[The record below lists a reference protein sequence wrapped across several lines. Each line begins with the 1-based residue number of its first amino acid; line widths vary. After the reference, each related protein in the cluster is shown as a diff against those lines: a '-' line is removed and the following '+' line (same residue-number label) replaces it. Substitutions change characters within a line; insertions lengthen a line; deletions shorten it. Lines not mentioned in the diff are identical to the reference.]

1 MRIPTIGI
9 LGSGLAVRLKV
20 ALEDDIMSEIRHLQE
35 TMEKLL
41 SDFSGLRTPL
51 LLAKESVWRPLTDV
65 YETDKEHVIRMDIA
79 GMEPKDFSITL
90 SERILTI
97 RGIRRDP
104 TPPGGKHFHKM
115 EISVGPFERNIEL
128 PPALRIAAIEANYEN
143 GYLLIRILKGGG
155 KHKSGVRVV
164 PVQRG

>member
-1 MRIPTIGI
+1 MS
-9 LGSGLAVRLKV
+9 LGGKMSS
-20 ALEDDIMSEIRHLQE
+20 EDSIMSEIRHLQE

-41 SDFSGLRTPL
+41 SDFSRLGTPL

-65 YETDKEHVIRMDIA
+65 YETDKEYVIRMDIA

-97 RGIRRDP
+97 RGVRRDP
-104 TPPGGKHFHKM
+104 TPPGRKHFHKM

-128 PPALRIAAIEANYEN
+128 PPSVRISAIEANYEN
-143 GYLLIRILKGGG
+143 GYLLIRIQKGAG
-155 KHKSGVRVV
+155 KQRSSVRIV
-164 PVQRG
+164 PVERG